1 MQFVN
6 KTEWTPASVVAK
18 DWGWRHA
25 TRKDFVLRNVNI
37 DIKPGEHVLLLG
49 ASGAGKST
57 FMAGLA
63 GVLGD
68 ETEGMEE
75 GSLLIGGVHARML
88 VEKLD
93 LLCKI
98 QIYKSFLK
106 E

>member
-49 ASGAGKST
+49 ASGAGKYKRRSSRET
-57 FMAGLA
+57 QSSGRYPGRDLHLRD
-63 GVLGD
+63 VLPVWTD
-68 ETEGMEE
+68 RC
-75 GSLLIGGVHARML
+75 AR
-88 VEKLD
+88 
-93 LLCKI
+93 
-98 QIYKSFLK
+98 
-106 E
+106 